1 MLLQSH
7 LSHNARFIGDEAK
20 GKTATM
26 TSHQIDQILE
36 AARAASKK
44 LDARIAACN
53 QHRRAG
59 LLRLDGLQ
67 RTTFRLVA

>member
-1 MLLQSH
+1 MLLQRH

-36 AARAASKK
+36 AARAANKK
-44 LDARIAACN
+44 LDARIAPCN
-53 QHRRAG
+53 QH
-59 LLRLDGLQ
+59 LQ
-67 RTTFRLVA
+67 RFDRAEY